1 MRRQSG
7 RAGGRR
13 KVLPNSRKFG
23 YDMCRTISAVVEGVD
38 WDSGFVCST
47 FVSYISGFGEREEW
61 RTNPGEGR
69 SPITC
74 DPFFRYD
81 VS

>member
-7 RAGGRR
+7 RARGRR
-13 KVLPNSRKFG
+13 GVLPNPRKFG

-47 FVSYISGFGEREEW
+47 FVSYIRIWGAGGMEDEPGRGEKL
-61 RTNPGEGR
+61 NHL
-69 SPITC
+69 
-74 DPFFRYD
+74 
-81 VS
+81 